1 MFVGQMGK
9 KLLALLEDQEQMGV
23 QDARDWVAEN
33 DAGPFLTD
41 RQTNDVVGWGA
52 QRGRN
57 IWHRSDD
64 RTTLIFG
71 PKEVVHPDPVE
82 MEEG

>member
-33 DAGPFLTD
+33 DAGPFL
-41 RQTNDVVGWGA
+41 GY
-52 QRGRN
+52 
-57 IWHRSDD
+57 
-64 RTTLIFG
+64 
-71 PKEVVHPDPVE
+71 
-82 MEEG
+82 